1 MGKPVLIVK
10 PGMSKVG
17 RYATLPLCK
26 SLIKDK
32 EYYFKIKFRIRTE
45 AKNINFHI
53 KDSGSNYYQ
62 IVLSYKL
69 TGDRMN
75 YDWIETK
82 TKFKPNSNLFDE
94 FMIGASQIRG
104 EGNHISIDYIN
115 IEEC

>member
-1 MGKPVLIVK
+1 
-10 PGMSKVG
+10 
-17 RYATLPLCK
+17 
-26 SLIKDK
+26 
-32 EYYFKIKFRIRTE
+32 
-45 AKNINFHI
+45 
-53 KDSGSNYYQ
+53 
-62 IVLSYKL
+62 
-69 TGDRMN
+69 MN